1 MASKDPPDNQAA
13 PQPPPPAPVPV
24 PPPPPPPEVV
34 EAAIVWIER
43 GGSRPDIEKRERS
56 E

>member
-13 PQPPPPAPVPV
+13 PQPPPPAPLPI
-24 PPPPPPPEVV
+24 PPPPSPEVV
-34 EAAIVWIER
+34 EEAIVWIER
-43 GGSRPDIEKRERS
+43 GGGRPDIENRERS